1 MLRFLNKSSFAGGW
15 PAAKYLPYAF
25 WRAWFLV
32 MYSSP
37 LWLMFALPDGA
48 APALHMHYVSTACF
62 VAASVALAVCHVR
75 AVGLLSS
82 KPFMVLCGLGASVG
96 VALEFAALALF
107 HTPGCPLFWVGA
119 ALTGLGTAPIA
130 LRAGQIYAA
139 SRIATAVIATLL
151 SDVAAGLIFF
161 FAVGTWPA
169 IGLLVAVSLPL
180 LAALT
185 LVAASPGGD
194 DTDDAAS
201 PESPHAPVRPF
212 AYFLVAAFLIGGVAF
227 LQNSLGS
234 SWFTQANIDEGSILG
249 VSLLIFVSFGLAV
262 VFAAVRQVRLEA
274 LYRPVILF
282 LSACVL
288 VAYLL
293 NLGSPAAIGGTLL
306 AYCLF
311 SSFVWVL
318 MAYLGHGRYF
328 SPVQVFGYGRAVYAA
343 GSLVGGLVGVYLL
356 PYVETTQGI
365 PAIAVAMVGIL
376 LLCVVAIRPR
386 DLASILA
393 LSEEGPETEAV
404 FGAPGEGAEE
414 RGEGSGRGA
423 GLGEEG
429 ARLVEDTG
437 RVADA
442 TGRAGGVSADAAAT
456 LAATSDSPAPE
467 GLTPR
472 IYPKTSPVAL
482 AADAKLSPREM
493 EVFALMRAG
502 RDAAY
507 IAESLCVSRNT
518 AKTHIRNIYGK
529 FGVHT
534 RQEFV
539 DIMQGK

>member
-1 MLRFLNKSSFAGGW
+1 MLRFLNRASFIGGW

-37 LWLMFALPDGA
+37 LWLLFALPDGA

-62 VAASVALAVCHVR
+62 VAASVTLAVCHVR

-82 KPFMVLCGLGASVG
+82 KPFIVLCGVGASAG
-96 VALEFAALALF
+96 VVLEFAALALF
-107 HTPGCPLFWVGA
+107 HTPSCPLFWVGA

-139 SRIATAVIATLL
+139 SRIATAVTATLL

-169 IGLLVAVSLPL
+169 IGLLIAVALPL

-194 DTDDAAS
+194 DADDAAS
-201 PESPHAPVRPF
+201 PDSPHAPVRPF

-234 SWFTQANIDEGSILG
+234 SWFSQANIDEGSILG

-262 VFAAVRQVRLEA
+262 IFAAVRSVRLEA

-356 PYVETTQGI
+356 PYVGTAQGI
-365 PAIAVAMVGIL
+365 PATAVAMVGIL
-376 LLCVVAIRPR
+376 LLCAVAIRPR

-393 LSEEGPETEAV
+393 LSGEGREHMAAQGIASQSGESGESGRAAG
-404 FGAPGEGAEE
+404 FALAGDGRQSGEGALA
-414 RGEGSGRGA
+414 SGDALRAPSMSDPSSAASAADGA
-423 GLGEEG
+423 SG
-429 ARLVEDTG
+429 
-437 RVADA
+437 
-442 TGRAGGVSADAAAT
+442 
-456 LAATSDSPAPE
+456 APE
-467 GLTPR
+467 GLTLR

-482 AADAKLSPREM
+482 AAEAKLSPREM